1 ENEMDTKEKPK
12 DPHDP
17 REYRPVPKGGYKI
30 FVMVS
35 TIQVVTAVLG
45 WWLIV
50 PIFSRP
56 VGTHVIPNALL
67 FVLWAVVSVRFFV
80 KEILPALDEYVLR
93 TARGYRLACWL
104 GHPLAGKQLLY
115 RVIAPGTPVGD
126 VAQPTLILPLGG
138 WFRRPTILDPND
150 HGWTIWPL
158 KRGQVRMVG
167 PLELLHQ
174 DGAASAIA
182 LNVVQLTDATG
193 DRHTTT
199 VWGALELL
207 DEHGVRMLTDPHNG
221 TLRRVFGGALAEV
234 RRLTDNL
241 TAQRKV
247 LNNHDEATVKA
258 CGEREEAIK
267 FVKGLAIE
275 IGQASRLTDGIEG
288 LRALDRICTWLCQA
302 YDGTE
307 QLADAKVK
315 LALVRAKLAEKV
327 KADRRR
333 HGRKAGTSAG
343 T

>member
-1 ENEMDTKEKPK
+1 MDTKEKPK

-138 WFRRPTILDPND
+138 WFRRPTIVIPK
-150 HGWTIWPL
+150 GQQSPWPFIG
-158 KRGQVRMVG
+158 REQVRVKDIALTG
-167 PLELLHQ
+167 P
-174 DGAASAIA
+174 DGTAVAIAGSAI
-182 LNVVQLTDATG
+182 
-193 DRHTTT
+193 
-199 VWGALELL
+199 
-207 DEHGVRMLTDPHNG
+207 
-221 TLRRVFGGALAEV
+221 
-234 RRLTDNL
+234 RLTDNHGNCMTL
-241 TAQRKV
+241 TVWQVLDVLEQHGVSVLTGLTQSLMNVLGELSKRTEHLTRERDAAQLEVQR
-247 LNNHDEATVKA
+247 LTEEATSQRNGA
-258 CGEREEAIK
+258 MLGFAEAIIT
-267 FVKGLAIE
+267 IE
-275 IGQASRLTDGIEG
+275 SSSRLKDTLEG
-288 LRALDRICTWLCQA
+288 LLLLQKLLTRIVAVCQQDSSKEHWRDRLTVVEARI
-302 YDGTE
+302 
-307 QLADAKVK
+307 
-315 LALVRAKLAEKV
+315 AEKQ
-327 KADRRR
+327 KRDRRR
-333 HGRKAGTSAG
+333 HGKPAATPA